1 MVVWPPPEGRLDMDF
16 RAQPVVLTLTGE
28 FDLATAEVLSFALA
42 WLRET
47 YGSVVVDV
55 AGISFIDSTGAA
67 PLLDARRSWPDAV
80 QLRGDNPPLNRLLT
94 ALELARTD
102 PAVESTADPTAGPP
116 ETRAGR

>member
-1 MVVWPPPEGRLDMDF
+1 MCF
-16 RAQPVVLTLTGE
+16 VVLARARITDLRCHCSGSWPSRPCCCADDRSDELGE
-28 FDLATAEVLSFALA
+28 GPSGVGH
-42 WLRET
+42 
-47 YGSVVVDV
+47 GSVVVDV

-94 ALELARTD
+94 ALELTRTD
-102 PAVESTADPTAGPP
+102 PAVESTAGPP